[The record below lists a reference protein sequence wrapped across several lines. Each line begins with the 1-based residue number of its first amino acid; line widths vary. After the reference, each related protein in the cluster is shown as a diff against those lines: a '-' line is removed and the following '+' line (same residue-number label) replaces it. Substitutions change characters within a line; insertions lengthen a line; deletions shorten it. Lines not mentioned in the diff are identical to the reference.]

1 MTHSREGNT
10 EMTPGEWRHFARK
23 ARSEA
28 ADLRRM
34 SAETDIRH
42 WKDKWLKDADKRED
56 DADFYDGLA
65 SRGEITIDYE
75 VIHERM
81 AAE

>member
-1 MTHSREGNT
+1 MTVS
-10 EMTPGEWRHFARK
+10 PGVLRQCARK
-23 ARSEA
+23 AREEA
-28 ADLRRM
+28 ADYRRM
-34 SAETDIRH
+34 SHETTIRH

-56 DADFYDGLA
+56 DAVFYDGLA

>member
-1 MTHSREGNT
+1 MTVS
-10 EMTPGEWRHFARK
+10 PGVLRQCARK
-23 ARSEA
+23 AREEA
-28 ADLRRM
+28 ADYRRM
-34 SAETDIRH
+34 SHETDIRH

-65 SRGEITIDYE
+65 SRGEISIDYE

>member
-1 MTHSREGNT
+1 
-10 EMTPGEWRHFARK
+10 MTPGEWRHFARK

-34 SAETDIRH
+34 SAETDIHH
-42 WKDKWLKDADKRED
+42 WKVKWLDDADKREET
-56 DADFYDGLA
+56 ADFYEMHA
-65 SRGEITIDYE
+65 SVGEISVDYR
-75 VIHERM
+75 VINEHRE